1 MKEKNPSQIVK
12 IIKHRDTFPIRVSIV
27 STNGGTFHGL
37 LQPYI
42 NDKSSNSLSAFSLLT
57 FSQTVLHLYLIR

>member
-1 MKEKNPSQIVK
+1 MKKKKKPSQIVK

-27 STNGGTFHGL
+27 NGGTFNGL